1 MVQLIIEIFFE
12 TGFKIF
18 NTPNGLKDNNKLFL
32 SNKLLEISSPK
43 PLNKTTPTRV
53 LDKEFVIKNKQ
64 IIVVL

>member
-1 MVQLIIEIFFE
+1 MVQLIIEIFLK
-12 TGFKIF
+12 TGFNIF

-32 SNKLLEISSPK
+32 SNKLLEITSPK

>member
-1 MVQLIIEIFFE
+1 MVQLIIEIFLE

-18 NTPNGLKDNNKLFL
+18 NTPNRPKDNSRLFQ

-43 PLNKTTPTRV
+43 PLNKTTPTRA

>member
-1 MVQLIIEIFFE
+1 MLQLIIEIFFE

-18 NTPNGLKDNNKLFL
+18 NTPNGLKDNSKLFL

-43 PLNKTTPTRV
+43 PLNKTTPTKA